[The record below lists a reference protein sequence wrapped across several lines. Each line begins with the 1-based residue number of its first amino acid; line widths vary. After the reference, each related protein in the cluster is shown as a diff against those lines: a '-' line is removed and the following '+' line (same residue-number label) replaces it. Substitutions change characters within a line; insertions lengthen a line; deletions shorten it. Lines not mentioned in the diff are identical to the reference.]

1 MLLFVA
7 IEPEGKDGH
16 LFHSSN
22 SLLYKIKK
30 VRVLPRPQA
39 KSSRSSTSS
48 SSSSR
53 VSITPD
59 RNGFKERQLYQSL
72 SNLLEGHLQ
81 VSDV

>member
-16 LFHSSN
+16 FIPVFKLFA
-22 SLLYKIKK
+22 LREQKK

-39 KSSRSSTSS
+39 KSSPSSTSS
-48 SSSSR
+48 SSSSSNSQ

-59 RNGFKERQLYQSL
+59 RNVFKERQLYQSL
-72 SNLLEGHLQ
+72 
-81 VSDV
+81 

>member
-7 IEPEGKDGH
+7 IDPEGKGGH
-16 LFHSSN
+16 FSVLLQSSN
-22 SLLYKIKK
+22 CLLLENKN

-39 KSSRSSTSS
+39 KYSPSS
-48 SSSSR
+48 SSSSSSSNSR

-72 SNLLEGHLQ
+72 
-81 VSDV
+81 